1 MVVVDILET
10 PRIMRA
16 KLEPKSNFHAA
27 IMSHHRLWLWYVVG
41 GCCYFLMLLLLLLK
55 LRVVISTDWITLKDR
70 LLFQYFSWILLCV
83 PKYDIY

>member
-1 MVVVDILET
+1 MVVDILET

-16 KLEPKSNFHAA
+16 KLEPKSNFHAV

-41 GCCYFLMLLLLLLK
+41 GCCYFLMLHLLLLK
-55 LRVVISTDWITLKDR
+55 LRVVISTDWITLKDS
-70 LLFQYFSWILLCV
+70 LLFQSFLWILLCV